1 MTLPP
6 AACDDALAELYA
18 ALGRS
23 LLQYLDEA
31 DPWTDAG
38 HPDAKATLDRLA
50 AGQRESF
57 TEVSDLMLR
66 RHVLPSLDTYPS
78 EFASLHY
85 LALDF
90 LVRRLVADQLGV
102 VSAVDAAV
110 AACGQGT
117 ATRALGRVRTREAE
131 RFEDLRRLQDEL
143 RGGSG
148 ASPEG

>member
-1 MTLPP
+1 MVAP
-6 AACDDALAELYA
+6 AQACDDALAELYA

-38 HPDAKATLDRLA
+38 HADAKATLDRLA

-57 TEVSDLMLR
+57 ADVNDLVLR

-78 EFASLHY
+78 EFASFHY

-90 LVRRLVADQLGV
+90 LIRRLVADQLGV
-102 VSAVDAAV
+102 VAAVDAAF

-117 ATRALGRVRTREAE
+117 AARALGRVRTREAE
-131 RFEDLRRLQDEL
+131 RFEELRRLADRF
-143 RGGSG
+143 RGRS
-148 ASPEG
+148 